1 MQGYYDN
8 HPTHR
13 LERPLSLV
21 SFVNHMTRTVAH
33 TLASMTGL
41 PLSIIDEWVE
51 HDLGGSAHKL
61 VADRGLDVWRNA
73 EKRAIEKALS
83 SRPASV
89 IALGE
94 GSLGDPD
101 ILNRVLD
108 ASELVYLYLPEAEA
122 RRWASQQSA
131 NHSASLWAE
140 VDAIGGP
147 HKESLQALFEGRRYT
162 YELAHF
168 TIDASQQSLL
178 DTTNLL
184 RDRLTP
190 AA

>member
-8 HPTHR
+8 HPTHN
-13 LERPLSLV
+13 LQRPLALV
-21 SFVNHMTRTVAH
+21 SFVNHMTRSVAH
-33 TLASMTGL
+33 TLASTTGL
-41 PLSIIDEWVE
+41 PLSLIDELVE
-51 HDLGGSAHKL
+51 HELGGSAHK
-61 VADRGLDVWRNA
+61 VIADSGLDAWRAA
-73 EKRAIEKALS
+73 EKRAVARALG

-94 GSLGDPD
+94 GALADPD
-101 ILNRVLD
+101 SLSLVLD
-108 ASELVYLYLPEAEA
+108 TSELVYLYLPEGDA

-147 HKESLQALFEGRRYT
+147 RNESIQALFEGRRYT

-168 TIDASQQSLL
+168 SLDASQQSLL
-178 DTTNLL
+178 DTSNLL

-190 AA
+190 VA

>member
-1 MQGYYDN
+1 
-8 HPTHR
+8 
-13 LERPLSLV
+13 V
-21 SFVNHMTRTVAH
+21 
-33 TLASMTGL
+33 LA
-41 PLSIIDEWVE
+41 D
-51 HDLGGSAHKL
+51 K
-61 VADRGLDVWRNA
+61 GLDAWRAA
-73 EKRAIEKALS
+73 EKRVIARALG

-94 GSLGDPD
+94 GTLADPD
-101 ILNRVLD
+101 SLNLVLD
-108 ASELVYLYLPEAEA
+108 TSELVYLYLPEVDA

-147 HKESLQALFEGRRYT
+147 HDESIQALFEGRRYT

-168 TIDASQQSLL
+168 TIDASKQSLL
-178 DTTNLL
+178 DTSNLL
-184 RDRLTP
+184 CDRLTP

>member
-8 HPTHR
+8 HPTHY
-13 LERPLSLV
+13 LERPLTLV

-33 TLASMTGL
+33 TLASTTGL
-41 PLSIIDEWVE
+41 PLSLVDELVE
-51 HDLGGSAHKL
+51 HELGGSAHK
-61 VADRGLDVWRNA
+61 VIADKGLDVWRA
-73 EKRAIEKALS
+73 VEKRVVTRALG
-83 SRPASV
+83 SRPPS
-89 IALGE
+89 IMALGE
-94 GSLGDPD
+94 GTLGDSD
-101 ILNRVLD
+101 TLNRVLNG
-108 ASELVYLYLPEAEA
+108 SELVYLRLPESDA
-122 RRWASQQSA
+122 RHWASQQSA

-147 HKESLQALFEGRRYT
+147 HAESIQALFEGRRYL

-168 TIDASQQSLL
+168 TIDASGRSLL
-178 DTTNLL
+178 ETSNRL

>member
-8 HPTHR
+8 HPTHY
-13 LERPLSLV
+13 LQRPLTLV
-21 SFVNHMTRTVAH
+21 SFVNHMTRSVAH
-33 TLASMTGL
+33 TLASTTGL
-41 PLSIIDEWVE
+41 PLRLIDELVE
-51 HDLGGSAHKL
+51 HALGGSAHK
-61 VADRGLDVWRNA
+61 VIAGKGLDAWRAA
-73 EKRAIEKALS
+73 EKCAIARALG

-94 GSLGDPD
+94 GTLADPD
-101 ILNRVLD
+101 SMNLVLD
-108 ASELVYLYLPEAEA
+108 TSELVYLCLPELDA

-147 HKESLQALFEGRRYT
+147 HDESIQALFEGRRYT
-162 YELAHF
+162 YELAHL
-168 TIDASQQSLL
+168 TIDASKQSLL
-178 DTTNLL
+178 DTSNLL